1 MKSRRK
7 EFGISFKIA
16 LIFMILMGIFWIIL
30 FVQFYYSGNQEA
42 KEYVESLSD
51 QAMSSISKN
60 IEMII
65 GNVSFHSRQIL
76 ADDDLIY
83 SLKTGQPE
91 QQQKSL
97 SQFISLTDFES
108 YMIGIYIMD
117 MKDHMCS
124 IDRLQVRTLRV
135 QHISDIEWY
144 EEVLNLNGSYC
155 LKLNADRVLTGSSA
169 HPTISLIRAIIDPSN
184 FQKIGILMI
193 NIDLEAFESYCDNLE
208 NVPNLYIL
216 DDTGKIIY
224 SKSEMKLPE
233 MQKNRKQET
242 ETVVNDIL
250 FDSLTIESNGWT
262 IFLASPI
269 IKAFSGVKNSRRF
282 LIQTIEILALF
293 SIGSYLII
301 NYLVG
306 RPLINMAK
314 RMNIQKNYRFEKL
327 TYKEKPFR
335 SCREVEQLKVVY
347 NEMTED
353 INDLVRKVTEDEKFK
368 RKVELKILYEQI
380 KPHFLYNTIDAL
392 TYLALTGQNEELCN
406 SLEAFGGFYRNLLSK
421 GRDVIPVKNEIE
433 MIKDYLDLQKLR
445 YGNEISYEIWVDE
458 EISNFKVLKMI
469 LQPFVEN
476 SIIHGIH
483 PKGQAGIVIVKGERK
498 GNFLYFS
505 ISDDGV
511 GMNQDTI
518 AQLLGGIRENR
529 KSFGVR
535 GTIERMCIF
544 YEMDIPYGINSS
556 SSGTEIWFR
565 LPVIEEHGGDSSDT
579 GIISGR

>member
-1 MKSRRK
+1 MRARGKGV
-7 EFGISFKIA
+7 GISFKIA
-16 LIFMILMGIFWIIL
+16 LIFMILSGAFWIIL
-30 FVQFYYSGNQEA
+30 FIQFYYSSDQEA
-42 KEYVESLSD
+42 KEYVESLSE
-51 QAMSSISKN
+51 QAMISISKN

-76 ADDDLIY
+76 SNGDLIH
-83 SLKTGQPE
+83 SLKEEQPE
-91 QQQKSL
+91 QQQKYL
-97 SQFISLTDFES
+97 YEFISLTDFES
-108 YMIGIYIMD
+108 YMNGIYIMD
-117 MKDHMCS
+117 MQDHMCS
-124 IDRLQVRTLRV
+124 IDRMQVRTLRV
-135 QHISDIEWY
+135 QHTSDIGWY

-169 HPTISLIRAIIDPSN
+169 HPTLSLIRAIIDPLN

-193 NIDLEAFESYCDNLE
+193 NIDLEAFKNYCDNLE

-224 SKSEMKLPE
+224 SKGDIKLPE
-233 MQKNRKQET
+233 MQKNRRQEKG
-242 ETVVNDIL
+242 TVVNDT
-250 FDSLTIESNGWT
+250 FYNFMTIESNNWT
-262 IFLASPI
+262 ILTAAPI
-269 IKAFSGVKNSRRF
+269 TRAFSGVNNSRRF
-282 LIQTIEILALF
+282 FTQTIEILALF
-293 SIGSYLII
+293 SIVSYLII

-335 SCREVEQLKVVY
+335 SCREVEQLKTTY
-347 NEMTED
+347 NEMTDD
-353 INDLVRKVTEDEKFK
+353 INDLVKSVTEDEKFK

-544 YEMDIPYGINSS
+544 YEMDIPYGINSN

>member
-1 MKSRRK
+1 MRARGKGV
-7 EFGISFKIA
+7 GISFKIA
-16 LIFMILMGIFWIIL
+16 LIFMILSGAFWIIL
-30 FVQFYYSGNQEA
+30 FIQFYYSSDQEA
-42 KEYVESLSD
+42 KEYVESLSE

-76 ADDDLIY
+76 SNGDLIH
-83 SLKTGQPE
+83 SLKEEQPE
-91 QQQKSL
+91 QQQKYL
-97 SQFISLTDFES
+97 YEFISLTDFES
-108 YMIGIYIMD
+108 YMNGIYIMD
-117 MKDHMCS
+117 MQDHMCS
-124 IDRLQVRTLRV
+124 IDRMQVRTLRV
-135 QHISDIEWY
+135 QHTSDIGWY

-169 HPTISLIRAIIDPSN
+169 HPTLSLIRAIIDPLN

-193 NIDLEAFESYCDNLE
+193 NIDLEAFKNYCDNLE

-224 SKSEMKLPE
+224 SKGDIKLPE
-233 MQKNRKQET
+233 MQKNRRQEKG
-242 ETVVNDIL
+242 TVVNDT
-250 FDSLTIESNGWT
+250 FYNFMTIESNNWT
-262 IFLASPI
+262 ILTAAPI
-269 IKAFSGVKNSRRF
+269 TRAFSGVNNSRRF
-282 LIQTIEILALF
+282 FTQTIEILALF
-293 SIGSYLII
+293 SIVSYLII

-335 SCREVEQLKVVY
+335 SCREVEQLKTTY
-347 NEMTED
+347 NEMTDD
-353 INDLVRKVTEDEKFK
+353 INDLVKRVTEDEKFK

-445 YGNEISYEIWVDE
+445 YGNEISYEIWLMKKLVT
-458 EISNFKVLKMI
+458 SK
-469 LQPFVEN
+469 
-476 SIIHGIH
+476 
-483 PKGQAGIVIVKGERK
+483 
-498 GNFLYFS
+498 
-505 ISDDGV
+505 
-511 GMNQDTI
+511 
-518 AQLLGGIRENR
+518 
-529 KSFGVR
+529 
-535 GTIERMCIF
+535 C
-544 YEMDIPYGINSS
+544 
-556 SSGTEIWFR
+556 
-565 LPVIEEHGGDSSDT
+565 
-579 GIISGR
+579 

>member
-1 MKSRRK
+1 MRARGKGV
-7 EFGISFKIA
+7 GISFKIA
-16 LIFMILMGIFWIIL
+16 LIFMILSGAFWIIL
-30 FVQFYYSGNQEA
+30 FIQFYYSSDQEA
-42 KEYVESLSD
+42 KEYVESLSE

-76 ADDDLIY
+76 SNGDLIH
-83 SLKTGQPE
+83 SLKEEQPE
-91 QQQKSL
+91 QQQKYL
-97 SQFISLTDFES
+97 YEFISLTDFES
-108 YMIGIYIMD
+108 YMNGIYIMD
-117 MKDHMCS
+117 MQDHMCS
-124 IDRLQVRTLRV
+124 IDRMQVRTLRV
-135 QHISDIEWY
+135 QHTSDIGWY

-169 HPTISLIRAIIDPSN
+169 HPTLSLIRAIIDPLN

-193 NIDLEAFESYCDNLE
+193 NIDLEAFKNYCDNLE

-224 SKSEMKLPE
+224 SKGDIKLPE
-233 MQKNRKQET
+233 MQKNRRQE
-242 ETVVNDIL
+242 EGTVVNDTFYNFMI
-250 FDSLTIESNGWT
+250 IESNNWT
-262 IFLASPI
+262 ILTASPI
-269 IKAFSGVKNSRRF
+269 TRAFSGVNNSRRF
-282 LIQTIEILALF
+282 FTQTIEILALF
-293 SIGSYLII
+293 SIVSYLII

-335 SCREVEQLKVVY
+335 SCRDVEQLKTTY
-347 NEMTED
+347 NEMTDD
-353 INDLVRKVTEDEKFK
+353 INDLVKRVTEDEEFK

-511 GMNQDTI
+511 GI
-518 AQLLGGIRENR
+518 RIQLRNCWAGYERIEKALESEGILNGCVFFM
-529 KSFGVR
+529 KWIF
-535 GTIERMCIF
+535 RMALTAVVAGQR
-544 YEMDIPYGINSS
+544 YG
-556 SSGTEIWFR
+556 SGFQ
-565 LPVIEEHGGDSSDT
+565 S
-579 GIISGR
+579 